1 MHPTTLLCGLAL
13 LSPVTATAADGN
25 SGLKWIAA
33 QQSSPESCERRVL
46 LGYLQHEDVRVRS
59 AALDLLE
66 SVIGH
71 DFGIDPWLPPDEVP
85 PEVQKALNEWVA
97 AEELVGDAAKAPAP
111 QQLADAVVLLRSTD
125 PDTQRRVCLRFASW
139 KAALAAAIQSEKL
152 NNKELTELELDNLRC
167 SLYRLQLQNAIP
179 AEVGRVAPLLASH
192 ARKDILT
199 GLESLRN
206 VGKDALPVLMEF
218 IDSQDGLVR
227 EVAVDVLLQTGNAQ
241 AYKII
246 MPKLMAELDR
256 NILQIAARRAP
267 DCAPLPQIV
276 EFLNHCAVQ
285 QDEDVAVAAL
295 EALADMEADDD
306 VVDSG
311 EILASAK
318 HAMGSDSCLSLLK
331 SPNWRVR
338 AAMLRALTS
347 TENFIPSIRNE
358 ELQKAVLAAL
368 RDVDETVRLHAMQVL
383 HKRNLVSSFLSE
395 LDDYALKTP
404 NFAPYLVY
412 LFCRQKREMS
422 PALAE
427 YVSRFSPEQV
437 DLLVHYEDEY
447 DTVFN
452 TSSRPNRWALGVI
465 ESLMANPDPRVRH
478 KVMAAWGHNLYCQKS
493 EWAHAFVDWLQEPS
507 APAVDKIEP
516 LRLLVFRNSEQDRRL
531 GCDERLSEWL
541 MQESEHVTIQDA
553 RLQQIVY
560 AALLELRPAMVAE
573 PDVARLQQMPPDL
586 LDVLLRNRPA
596 LILRMERGFASKLIK
611 DDSFCSF
618 LQLLSLRRQ
627 NPEIMDYLAS
637 LELND
642 EQWTEL
648 VKAAMQREY
657 SFEDEP
663 VKREPEI
670 EVLSPFIL
678 KILQAEGAAQNFRVI
693 HTAYLLLLNGTVS
706 EPVSAVIESAPE
718 SQRAALE
725 CLRDVPRK
733 SDAVEPW
740 ARKYYNS
747 PHAAVRRAVAG
758 CLLPYKGWFFYIPRT
773 GEQPPYADT
782 ENRVANLA
790 DDARASCP
798 VSLIRLVQAMQA
810 DDDPAVAFIAC
821 CSLLYRTGDCD
832 RTRMQQLLNY
842 LEGVETRFRQLKQE
856 NKTEQAELLS
866 AELSTLREV
875 ADSVWYRWYEYRSAG
890 NEFFKL
896 KGTPKKLR
904 PGLAKLLED
913 FARKTQQRPYAVI
926 EEVRDSLN
934 FSGSS
939 RSASGG
945 LVQAHEFDY
954 PQATVEVAP
963 TTPTPLPESVEEPD
977 ADEPEETTPAPAV
990 EAPVRVEF
998 FHKDGCEVCE
1008 QVQQHLDNL
1017 KSDFPGLAVTSYD
1030 VESEAGRER
1039 NTVLSARFGVPLAER
1054 RKAPAIF
1061 TEGGCL
1067 LGSSAAERNR
1077 LHRLLADSRAIGG
1090 RSSQLAE
1097 NPQPTEQGA
1106 QSVEPSPTPVPVEP
1120 SSQGAPEMEPQPLP
1134 GTERLAAATPTET
1147 AAATGEQLWEQLRS
1161 YGVLAIGG
1169 VITLLGLVLLLFGRT
1184 KDSPQD

>member
-13 LSPVTATAADGN
+13 LTSVTAVAAD
-25 SGLKWIAA
+25 SATGLKWIAS
-33 QQSSPESCERRVL
+33 QLNSPEACERRAL
-46 LGYLQHEDVRVRS
+46 LGYLRHEDVRVRS

-66 SVIGH
+66 TVTGR
-71 DFGIDPWLPPDEVP
+71 DFGIDPWLAPADVP
-85 PEVQKALNEWVA
+85 QEVQQALNEWAA
-97 AEELVGDAAKAPAP
+97 AEELVGDAVKAPEP

-125 PDTQRRVCLRFASW
+125 PDTQRRVCLRFAPW

-192 ARKDILT
+192 ARKDILN
-199 GLESLRN
+199 GLEALRN
-206 VGKDALPVLMEF
+206 VGKDTLPVLMEF
-218 IDSQDGLVR
+218 IDSQDGLIR
-227 EVAVDVLLQTGNAQ
+227 EVSMDVLLQTGNAQ
-241 AYKII
+241 AYKIL
-246 MPKLMAELDR
+246 MPKLMAEQDR

-267 DCAPLPQIV
+267 DCEPLPQII

-295 EALADMEADDD
+295 EALADMEADRDE
-306 VVDSG
+306 DSG
-311 EILASAK
+311 GALADSK
-318 HAMGSDSCLSLLK
+318 HAMGSDSCLSLLR

-368 RDVDETVRLHAMQVL
+368 RDEDETVRLHAMQVL

-493 EWAHAFVDWLQEPS
+493 EWAHAFVDWLQELS
-507 APAVDKIEP
+507 VPAVDKIEP
-516 LRLLVFRNSEQDRRL
+516 LRLLVFNNSEHDRRL
-531 GCDERLSEWL
+531 GCDERLAEWL
-541 MQESEHVTIQDA
+541 LQESEHVTIQDA

-573 PDVARLQQMPPDL
+573 PDAARLQQIPIELLEDL
-586 LDVLLRNRPA
+586 LRSRPA
-596 LILRMERGFASKLIK
+596 LILQMEREFASKLVN

-618 LQLLSLRRQ
+618 SRLLSLRQQ
-627 NPEIMDYLAS
+627 NPEIMDFLAS
-637 LELND
+637 LKLSD
-642 EQWTEL
+642 EQWSEL
-648 VKAAMQREY
+648 VMAAMQKEY
-657 SFEDEP
+657 SYEEEP
-663 VKREPEI
+663 VKEEPEA
-670 EVLSPFIL
+670 ETLSPFIL
-678 KILQAEGAAQNFRVI
+678 RVLQAEGAAQSFRTI
-693 HTAYLLLLNGTVS
+693 HTAYLLLLMGKESGAVTS
-706 EPVSAVIESAPE
+706 VIESAAE
-718 SQRAALE
+718 AQRAALE
-725 CLRDVPRK
+725 CLRDVPRNAA
-733 SDAVEPW
+733 AVEPW
-740 ARKYYNS
+740 AQKYRNS
-747 PHAAVRRAVAG
+747 PHAVVRRAVAG
-758 CLLPYKGWFFYIPRT
+758 CLLPFKGWFFYIPR
-773 GEQPPYADT
+773 GEEQPPYADT
-782 ENRVANLA
+782 ENRRSG
-790 DDARASCP
+790 DMRASCP
-798 VSLIRLVQAMQA
+798 VSLIRLVQSMQ
-810 DDDPAVAFIAC
+810 DDADPAVAFIAC

-832 RTRMQQLLNY
+832 RARMAELLNY
-842 LEGVETRFRQLKQE
+842 MESLETRYRQLKEE
-856 NKTEQAELLS
+856 NQTEAAELLS
-866 AELSTLREV
+866 SELGALREV
-875 ADSVWYRWYEYRSAG
+875 ADSVWYRWYEYRSVG

-896 KGTPKKLR
+896 KGSPKKIR
-904 PGLAKLLED
+904 PGLSKLLED
-913 FARKTQQRPYAVI
+913 FALKTQRRPYSII
-926 EEVRDSLN
+926 EDVRDTLN
-934 FSGSS
+934 FNRTS
-939 RSASGG
+939 RAAGG
-945 LVQAHEFDY
+945 APAQAHEFDY

-963 TTPTPLPESVEEPD
+963 TSPSPLPEAVEEPD
-977 ADEPEETTPAPAV
+977 ADEPEELTPAPVA

-1017 KSDFPGLAVTSYD
+1017 KTDFPGLVVVSYD
-1030 VESEAGRER
+1030 VESESGRER
-1039 NTVLSARFGVPLAER
+1039 NTVLSARFGVPPAER

-1061 TEGGCL
+1061 AEGGCL
-1067 LGSSAAERNR
+1067 LGGAAAERSR
-1077 LHRLLADSRAIGG
+1077 LQRLLSDSRDIGG
-1090 RSSQLAE
+1090 RSAQLAE
-1097 NPQPTEQGA
+1097 NPQPQEQGEPQVETSA
-1106 QSVEPSPTPVPVEP
+1106 TPVPAEPSP
-1120 SSQGAPEMEPQPLP
+1120 PESTEQKPQPLP
-1134 GTERLAAATPTET
+1134 VADRLAAATPTES
-1147 AAATGEQLWEQLRS
+1147 AAATGEQIWEQLRS

-1169 VITLLGLVLLLFGRT
+1169 VITLLGLVLLLFGHA
-1184 KDSPQD
+1184 KDSSRD